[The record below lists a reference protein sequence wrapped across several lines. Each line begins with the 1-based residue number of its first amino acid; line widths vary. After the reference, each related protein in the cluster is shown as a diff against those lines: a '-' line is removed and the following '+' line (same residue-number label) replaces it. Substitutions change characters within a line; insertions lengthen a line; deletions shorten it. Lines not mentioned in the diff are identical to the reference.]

1 MNNNCGFTPLAPRDA
16 QRMLESGKAILID
29 IREADE
35 FAREHIRGA
44 RHVPLSGLDQHDFD
58 RERAEGKAAIF
69 QCQSGRR
76 TEMNRDRL
84 IALGFAQ
91 SFVIEGGLNAWR
103 AAGLPSHL
111 DRRQPME
118 IQRQVQIT
126 AGSLVLAGVVLS
138 LAVSPWFAL
147 LSAGVGVGLVYTGA
161 SGSCLMAQFLS
172 LMPWNRVAA
181 A

>member
-16 QRMLESGKAILID
+16 HRMLESGKAILID
-29 IREADE
+29 IREANE
-35 FAREHIRGA
+35 FAREHIFGA
-44 RHVPLSGLDQHDFD
+44 RHVPLSGLDRHDFD
-58 RERAEGKAAIF
+58 RERADGKAAIF

-91 SFVIEGGLNAWR
+91 AYVIEGGLNAWR

-111 DRRQPME
+111 DRKQPME

-126 AGSLVLAGVVLS
+126 AGSLVIAGVVLS

-147 LSAGVGVGLVYTGA
+147 LSAGIGAGLVYTGA
-161 SGSCLMAQFLS
+161 SGSCLMGQFLS
-172 LMPWNRVAA
+172 LMPWNRSATA
-181 A
+181 